1 MNKNKNKKAFALVDV
16 ILGISLFA
24 IVLIFTIPTF
34 LYGQDSIVVE
44 GKRQRA
50 IKYSQ
55 AGLEIVRNIRD
66 DDFLNIS
73 TGTFGLTE
81 SINGWSF
88 SGSSD
93 TNGEFTRQIII
104 ESIDENRFLVKSKVN
119 WDQNRQR
126 YGEIILE
133 TLLTNFQKETIVEP
147 SNYTYSTNIYNDW
160 FTGYCAS
167 VTVETDSKEE
177 IEWEINIDLSQAP
190 LNGDVYNLWNGNWSF
205 NSPILTVS
213 GPDWDKTISKN
224 KDYTFNF
231 CANRPS
237 LPINILDIRSQPA
250 DNQSLT
256 GQTIDLDPYPEL
268 TTNDFVVILVSYN
281 GNGTIEMNKNGGQN
295 WTSFNQVNNN
305 NNLQTK
311 IFTAIYNGN
320 WQGGVPR
327 FRVRR
332 GRDSMSVT
340 SFYFRN
346 TDPYWAIDNWEN
358 SGTFYA
364 NSNPYD
370 VSINGIN
377 TSANDSMALAFFISN
392 DTNEWYLQNL
402 DWSNLGNSQY
412 RNSHGG
418 ISVSAAYKTIDNPG
432 FSGNVTNR
440 IIPAGNTR
448 GNWHIFSIKKF
459 DF

>member
-133 TLLTNFQKETIVEP
+133 TLLTN
-147 SNYTYSTNIYNDW
+147 
-160 FTGYCAS
+160 
-167 VTVETDSKEE
+167 
-177 IEWEINIDLSQAP
+177 
-190 LNGDVYNLWNGNWSF
+190 
-205 NSPILTVS
+205 
-213 GPDWDKTISKN
+213 
-224 KDYTFNF
+224 
-231 CANRPS
+231 
-237 LPINILDIRSQPA
+237 
-250 DNQSLT
+250 
-256 GQTIDLDPYPEL
+256 
-268 TTNDFVVILVSYN
+268 
-281 GNGTIEMNKNGGQN
+281 
-295 WTSFNQVNNN
+295 
-305 NNLQTK
+305 
-311 IFTAIYNGN
+311 
-320 WQGGVPR
+320 
-327 FRVRR
+327 
-332 GRDSMSVT
+332 
-340 SFYFRN
+340 YF
-346 TDPYWAIDNWEN
+346 
-358 SGTFYA
+358 
-364 NSNPYD
+364 
-370 VSINGIN
+370 
-377 TSANDSMALAFFISN
+377 
-392 DTNEWYLQNL
+392 
-402 DWSNLGNSQY
+402 
-412 RNSHGG
+412 
-418 ISVSAAYKTIDNPG
+418 
-432 FSGNVTNR
+432 
-440 IIPAGNTR
+440 
-448 GNWHIFSIKKF
+448 
-459 DF
+459 